1 MIEILAFTF
10 FSVVVLGFFLVAVL
24 SKNMLYSLSALA
36 GGMVFLSGFYFL
48 LDAEFLGVIQII
60 VYSGAVLGLYS
71 FAMMF
76 FDSSKEFKE
85 KLRAKKSFFLLVIL
99 SAVLLLFMLLGFK
112 HQNIAGDLALSDPN
126 LFDYNKQLAFA
137 IFSKYLLAFEFIA
150 ILLLIALICAI
161 VLTHKE
167 LTRKDNGRKVFFYSY
182 CNVYC
187 RINRYFKK
195 TKSHYAFYFK

>member
-1 MIEILAFTF
+1 
-10 FSVVVLGFFLVAVL
+10 
-24 SKNMLYSLSALA
+24 MLYSLSALA

-167 LTRKDNGRKVFFYSY
+167 LTKER
-182 CNVYC
+182 
-187 RINRYFKK
+187 
-195 TKSHYAFYFK
+195 

>member
-1 MIEILAFTF
+1 MIENLAFVF
-10 FSVVVLGFFLVAVL
+10 FSVVVLGFFSIAVL
-24 SKNMLYSLSALA
+24 SKNMLYALSALA

-76 FDSSKEFKE
+76 FDASKEFKE
-85 KLRAKKSFFLLVIL
+85 KLKAKKSFFTLVLL
-99 SAVLLLFMLLGFK
+99 SAVLLLAMLMGFK
-112 HQNIAGDLALSDPN
+112 YQSVSTDLALSDPA
-126 LFDYNKQLAFA
+126 LFDFNKQLALA

-150 ILLLIALICAI
+150 ILLLIALVCAI

-167 LTRKDNGRKVFFYSY
+167 LTKEKQ
-182 CNVYC
+182 
-187 RINRYFKK
+187 
-195 TKSHYAFYFK
+195 

>member
-167 LTRKDNGRKVFFYSY
+167 LIKER
-182 CNVYC
+182 
-187 RINRYFKK
+187 
-195 TKSHYAFYFK
+195 

>member
-24 SKNMLYSLSALA
+24 SKTMLYSLSALA

-76 FDSSKEFKE
+76 FDNSKEFKE

-112 HQNIAGDLALSDPN
+112 HQNIASDLALSDPN

-167 LTRKDNGRKVFFYSY
+167 LTKER
-182 CNVYC
+182 
-187 RINRYFKK
+187 
-195 TKSHYAFYFK
+195 

>member
-161 VLTHKE
+161 VLTYKE
-167 LTRKDNGRKVFFYSY
+167 LTKER
-182 CNVYC
+182 
-187 RINRYFKK
+187 
-195 TKSHYAFYFK
+195 

>member
-1 MIEILAFTF
+1 MIETLSFVF
-10 FSVVVLGFFLVAVL
+10 FSVVVLGFFTIAVL

-76 FDSSKEFKE
+76 FDASKEFKE
-85 KLRAKKSFFLLVIL
+85 QLRAKKSFFTLVVLSAILLLV
-99 SAVLLLFMLLGFK
+99 MLIGFK
-112 HQNIAGDLALSDPN
+112 YQNISTDLPLNDPA
-126 LFDYNKQLAFA
+126 LFDFNKQLALA

-150 ILLLIALICAI
+150 ILLLIALVCAI

-167 LTRKDNGRKVFFYSY
+167 LTKEKQ
-182 CNVYC
+182 
-187 RINRYFKK
+187 
-195 TKSHYAFYFK
+195 

>member
-1 MIEILAFTF
+1 MVENLAFVF
-10 FSVVVLGFFLVAVL
+10 FSVVVLGFFTIAVL

-76 FDSSKEFKE
+76 FDTSKEFKE
-85 KLRAKKSFFLLVIL
+85 QLKAKKSFFTLVVL
-99 SAVLLLFMLLGFK
+99 SAILLLAMLIGFK
-112 HQNIAGDLALSDPN
+112 YQNISTDLPLNDPA
-126 LFDYNKQLAFA
+126 LFDFNKQLALA

-150 ILLLIALICAI
+150 ILLLIALVCAI

-167 LTRKDNGRKVFFYSY
+167 LAKEKQ
-182 CNVYC
+182 
-187 RINRYFKK
+187 
-195 TKSHYAFYFK
+195 

>member
-126 LFDYNKQLAFA
+126 LFDYNKQLAFV

-167 LTRKDNGRKVFFYSY
+167 LTKER
-182 CNVYC
+182 
-187 RINRYFKK
+187 
-195 TKSHYAFYFK
+195 

>member
-112 HQNIAGDLALSDPN
+112 HQNIAGDLTLSDPN

-167 LTRKDNGRKVFFYSY
+167 LTKER
-182 CNVYC
+182 
-187 RINRYFKK
+187 
-195 TKSHYAFYFK
+195 

>member
-24 SKNMLYSLSALA
+24 SKTMLYSLSALA

-112 HQNIAGDLALSDPN
+112 YQNIAGDLALSDPN
-126 LFDYNKQLAFA
+126 LFDYNRQLAFA

-150 ILLLIALICAI
+150 ILLLIALVCAI

-167 LTRKDNGRKVFFYSY
+167 LTKER
-182 CNVYC
+182 
-187 RINRYFKK
+187 
-195 TKSHYAFYFK
+195 

>member
-112 HQNIAGDLALSDPN
+112 HQNIAGDLASSDPN
-126 LFDYNKQLAFA
+126 LFDYNKQLAFT

-167 LTRKDNGRKVFFYSY
+167 LTKER
-182 CNVYC
+182 
-187 RINRYFKK
+187 
-195 TKSHYAFYFK
+195 

>member
-112 HQNIAGDLALSDPN
+112 HQNIAADLALSDPN

-150 ILLLIALICAI
+150 ILLLIALLCAI

-167 LTRKDNGRKVFFYSY
+167 LTKER
-182 CNVYC
+182 
-187 RINRYFKK
+187 
-195 TKSHYAFYFK
+195 

>member
-24 SKNMLYSLSALA
+24 SKTMLYSLSALA

-112 HQNIAGDLALSDPN
+112 YQNIAGDLALSDPN

-150 ILLLIALICAI
+150 ILLLIALVCAI

-167 LTRKDNGRKVFFYSY
+167 LIKER
-182 CNVYC
+182 
-187 RINRYFKK
+187 
-195 TKSHYAFYFK
+195 

>member
-1 MIEILAFTF
+1 MIENLAFVF
-10 FSVVVLGFFLVAVL
+10 FSVVVLGFFSIAVL

-76 FDSSKEFKE
+76 FDASREFKE
-85 KLRAKKSFFLLVIL
+85 KLKAKKSFFTLVIL
-99 SAVLLLFMLLGFK
+99 SAVLLLAMLIGFK
-112 HQNIAGDLALSDPN
+112 YQNVSTDLPLNDPILFDFNQQLAL
-126 LFDYNKQLAFA
+126 A

-150 ILLLIALICAI
+150 ILLLIALVCAI
-161 VLTHKE
+161 TLTHKE
-167 LTRKDNGRKVFFYSY
+167 LTKEKQ
-182 CNVYC
+182 
-187 RINRYFKK
+187 
-195 TKSHYAFYFK
+195 

>member
-1 MIEILAFTF
+1 MIEILAFVF

-24 SKNMLYSLSALA
+24 SKTMLYSLSALA

-85 KLRAKKSFFLLVIL
+85 KLRARKSFFLLVIL

-112 HQNIAGDLALSDPN
+112 YQNIAGDLALSDPN

-150 ILLLIALICAI
+150 ILLLIALVCAI

-167 LTRKDNGRKVFFYSY
+167 LTKER
-182 CNVYC
+182 
-187 RINRYFKK
+187 
-195 TKSHYAFYFK
+195 

>member
-1 MIEILAFTF
+1 MIENLAFVF
-10 FSVVVLGFFLVAVL
+10 FSVVVLGFFGIAVL

-167 LTRKDNGRKVFFYSY
+167 LTKER
-182 CNVYC
+182 
-187 RINRYFKK
+187 
-195 TKSHYAFYFK
+195 

>member
-60 VYSGAVLGLYS
+60 VYSGAVLGFYS

-76 FDSSKEFKE
+76 FDGSKEFKE

-167 LTRKDNGRKVFFYSY
+167 LTKER
-182 CNVYC
+182 
-187 RINRYFKK
+187 
-195 TKSHYAFYFK
+195 

>member
-1 MIEILAFTF
+1 MIENLAFIF
-10 FSVVVLGFFLVAVL
+10 FAIVVLTLFAIAVL

-76 FDSSKEFKE
+76 FDASKDFKE
-85 KLRAKKSFFLLVIL
+85 KLKAKKSFFILVIL
-99 SAVLLLFMLLGFK
+99 SMILLFSIFVGFK
-112 HQNIAGDLALSDPN
+112 YQNISTDLALNDPI
-126 LFDYNKQLAFA
+126 LFDFNKQLALA

-161 VLTHKE
+161 VLTHKDLVKE
-167 LTRKDNGRKVFFYSY
+167 KQ
-182 CNVYC
+182 
-187 RINRYFKK
+187 
-195 TKSHYAFYFK
+195 

>member
-112 HQNIAGDLALSDPN
+112 HQNIVGDLALSDPN

-167 LTRKDNGRKVFFYSY
+167 LTKER
-182 CNVYC
+182 
-187 RINRYFKK
+187 
-195 TKSHYAFYFK
+195 

>member
-1 MIEILAFTF
+1 MIENLAFVF
-10 FSVVVLGFFLVAVL
+10 FSVAVLGFFGIAVL

-76 FDSSKEFKE
+76 FDASKEFKE
-85 KLRAKKSFFLLVIL
+85 QLKAKKSFFGLVIL
-99 SAVLLLFMLLGFK
+99 SAILLLTMLIGFK
-112 HQNIAGDLALSDPN
+112 YQSVSTDLALNDLA
-126 LFDYNKQLAFA
+126 LFDFNKQLALA

-150 ILLLIALICAI
+150 ILLLIALVCAI
-161 VLTHKE
+161 ILTHKE
-167 LTRKDNGRKVFFYSY
+167 LTKEKQ
-182 CNVYC
+182 
-187 RINRYFKK
+187 
-195 TKSHYAFYFK
+195 

>member
-1 MIEILAFTF
+1 MIETLSFVF

-60 VYSGAVLGLYS
+60 VYSGAVLGIYS

-76 FDSSKEFKE
+76 FDASKEFKE
-85 KLRAKKSFFLLVIL
+85 KLKAKKSFFTLVIL
-99 SAVLLLFMLLGFK
+99 STILLLAMLAGFK
-112 HQNIAGDLALSDPN
+112 YQHITGDLVLSDPA

-150 ILLLIALICAI
+150 ILLLIALISAI

-167 LTRKDNGRKVFFYSY
+167 LTKEKQ
-182 CNVYC
+182 
-187 RINRYFKK
+187 
-195 TKSHYAFYFK
+195 

>member
-24 SKNMLYSLSALA
+24 STNMLYSLSALA

-112 HQNIAGDLALSDPN
+112 HQNIEGDLALSDPN

-167 LTRKDNGRKVFFYSY
+167 LTKER
-182 CNVYC
+182 
-187 RINRYFKK
+187 
-195 TKSHYAFYFK
+195 